1 MDKKNEG
8 FKIAHITSMIF
19 MYYKMVKKK
28 NEQKK
33 LGLKIAHITPMIIIV
48 GHLCLL
54 WKPKQS

>member
-1 MDKKNEG
+1 MDKKYEG

-19 MYYKMVKKK
+19 MYYKMVK
-28 NEQKK
+28 NINRKK
-33 LGLKIAHITPMIIIV
+33 LGLKIAHITPMIFTV

>member
-28 NEQKK
+28 KMNRKN
-33 LGLKIAHITPMIIIV
+33 
-48 GHLCLL
+48 
-54 WKPKQS
+54 

>member
-28 NEQKK
+28 FTEK
-33 LGLKIAHITPMIIIV
+33 TRT
-48 GHLCLL
+48 
-54 WKPKQS
+54 